1 MFKHYGKYAQRFVRV
16 INEQG
21 ISQGTTQGM
30 LDMGRYL
37 RAKSYEYNNEHPK
50 NDSIVRDMR
59 LMAAGELVVDM
70 SQLLTMRSEYC
81 KQPQRNNHKRK
92 GVPQRN
98 NGRKQQRNAKQHQ
111 RTK

>member
-1 MFKHYGKYAQRFVRV
+1 MRTKG
-16 INEQG
+16 
-21 ISQGTTQGM
+21 
-30 LDMGRYL
+30 
-37 RAKSYEYNNEHPK
+37 YEFNNEHPK

-92 GVPQRN
+92 GMPQRN
-98 NGRKQQRNAKQHQ
+98 NGRKQQRGAKQHQ